1 MKLTKK
7 IMALFAV
14 VALGSSVFAVSF
26 NPETYVGEYNK
37 KYAAINDGLKDFT
50 EQLAVAV
57 PQAAVQQNV
66 WADAYIGKLFPSVP
80 PHLGGG
86 LNFGLTHMDT
96 SGLKKACD
104 VLAIDG
110 MKDSYYFPVFTGDI
124 RLGGVLLP
132 FDADV
137 CFVKTG
143 SIGTEIM
150 GADLDV
156 DLLALGFDVRY
167 ALLEGGLVFPKLS
180 VGLGYLYNQGTFKAA
195 SSYAD
200 AQVDYK
206 VHTAYLSAQVSKS
219 FLLFTPFVGVR
230 AMVSKYDNSY
240 NFTMKGKALDAIT
253 SSAAYGALTTEQKAA
268 IKTAGAGSY
277 KSDAFDFNEFQPQ
290 IYAGIGFNFLVIQTT
305 ASVTADLRNIQD
317 KGLWSGALSVRL
329 KM

>member
-7 IMALFAV
+7 ILAALAV
-14 VALGSSVFAVSF
+14 IGLGASAFAVSF
-26 NPETYVGEYNK
+26 NPEAYVTDYNT
-37 KYAAINDGLKDFT
+37 KYSAINDGLKDFT
-50 EQLAVAV
+50 KQLAVSV

-66 WADAYIGKLFPSVP
+66 WADAYIGKLFPSIP

-124 RLGGVLLP
+124 RLGGVFLP

-150 GADLDV
+150 GADLNV
-156 DLLALGFDVRY
+156 ELLALGFDVRY
-167 ALLEGGLVFPKLS
+167 ALIEGGLVLPKVS
-180 VGLGYLYNQGTFKAA
+180 IGLGYMYNEGTFKAD
-195 SSYAD
+195 SKYAE
-200 AQVDYK
+200 AQIDYK
-206 VHTAYLSAQVSKS
+206 VHTAYLSAQMSKS

-230 AMVSKYDNSY
+230 AMVNKYDNNY
-240 NFTMKGKALDAIT
+240 KFAMKTKGYEDIIN
-253 SSAAYGALTTEQKAA
+253 SAAYGALDSETRAG
-268 IKTAGAGSY
+268 IKTSGSGSY

-290 IYAGIGFNFLVIQTT
+290 IYAGIGFNFFVLQTT
-305 ASVTADLRNIQD
+305 ASVTADLRNIKD
-317 KGLWSGALSVRL
+317 KGLWSGALSVRAKL
-329 KM
+329 